1 MTKQPNILFIM
12 SDDHAARAISA
23 YGSGLNSTPNIDR
36 IANEGMR
43 LDRCYVTNSICTPSR
58 AAILTGTY
66 NHVNM
71 VTTLD
76 THIDNRLPNVAKHC
90 APVVIRRRSSASGIW
105 ARERRTSLRVSM
117 NGPWFPA
124 RVSISIR

>member
-1 MTKQPNILFIM
+1 MRPNILFIM

-23 YGSGLNSTPNIDR
+23 YGQGLNRTPNIDR
-36 IANEGMR
+36 LAQEGMR

-66 NHVNM
+66 NHVNA

-76 THIDNRLPNVAKHC
+76 THMDNRLPNVAK
-90 APVVIRRRSSASGIW
+90 ALRAAGYQTGIF
-105 ARERRTSLRVSM
+105 
-117 NGPWFPA
+117 GK
-124 RVSISIR
+124 